1 MKKLLIIFYLIAY
14 TSCTSLNFDGLY
26 GHPKK
31 VESIDYEV
39 IYKDTIE
46 IITKDNKSVTLYDY
60 NLRSKKSFSF
70 SPPNYSPLPLNY
82 SYFYDKKGN
91 IIKTIISKGDSIIR
105 ETTYKY
111 NKYGLRTENTTIEDG
126 KKTTGKAIIDIK
138 NRIEILNKKS
148 IDSTSKAC
156 SINKYDKKW
165 NIIESTMYDYKG
177 NQKNRSEIEY
187 DNNGNKISYKY
198 YNDKDVLL
206 RHSKTV
212 FNKNNDPIWAS
223 SIRVKNSDTI
233 KGKVTSFKYKYDKKN
248 NIIER
253 RVFHDDVLVLIIET
267 KYEY

>member
-111 NKYGLRTENTTIEDG
+111 NKYGLRTENTTIKNG
-126 KKTTGKAIIDIK
+126 IKSTFKVNIDLK
-138 NRIEILNKKS
+138 NRIKIIDNKNSDGSFKYY
-148 IDSTSKAC
+148 ARV
-156 SINKYDKKW
+156 KYDKKW
-165 NIIESTMYDYKG
+165 NKIESISYDSLGK
-177 NQKNRSEIEY
+177 QKVRIKNGY
-187 DNNGNKISYKY
+187 DKNGNVNSSKW
-198 YNDKDVLL
+198 YNDKNMLYY
-206 RHSKTV
+206 HSKTV
-212 FNKNNDPIWAS
+212 FNKNNDPILAS
-223 SIRVKNSDTI
+223 SIRIKNSDTI